1 MADYQPSNSAAAC
14 PTTGSGWAAVNSP
27 LPPTPNKEL
36 CACMYNSLTCVPSS
50 DTQESSYGKL
60 FGTVCGL
67 GDGSQCNGIQ
77 ANASTGKFGAY
88 GMCNATEQLAFAM
101 NEYYQAQSGAN
112 QASAC
117 DFGGAATTKSAS
129 PAGGDCKALMSQAG
143 SGGTGVVT
151 AQPTATGAGSAG
163 NGGNGGSGGNSG
175 ASSSAAASYVGVPTA
190 QSGLWQAV
198 GLVTIAALSGFGM
211 ILL

>member
-1 MADYQPSNSAAAC
+1 
-14 PTTGSGWAAVNSP
+14 
-27 LPPTPNKEL
+27 
-36 CACMYNSLTCVPSS
+36 MYNSLTCVPAA
-50 DTQESSYGKL
+50 DTESSSYGKL

-101 NEYYQAQSGAN
+101 NEYYQAQTGSN
-112 QASAC
+112 KASAC
-117 DFGGAATTKSAS
+117 DFGGAATTKAAAS
-129 PAGGDCKALMSQAG
+129 AGGDCKALMSQAG

-151 AQPTATGAGSAG
+151 AQPTVTGAGAAQSG
-163 NGGNGGSGGNSG
+163 SSGGQSA
-175 ASSSAAASYVGVPTA
+175 ASSSGAASFTGAPTA
-190 QSGLWQAV
+190 QNGLWQAV